1 MEFILVGL
9 FQTACISAPFVHLIG
24 YLCGPYSHHCHYP
37 DWVPSSRSC
46 VLVSQLLIPLRCL
59 LVYSSIPMVL
69 VNCFKDI
76 PTTPYSGC
84 LFQMMTSLYLGVME
98 CFLLAVIA
106 SVQFSHSVMSD
117 CDPMDCSMPDFPV
130 HHQYA
135 ELAQTHVH
143 WVGDAIQSSHP
154 LSTPSPPAF
163 NLSSARIFSNESV
176 LPSGGQSI
184 GVWAST
190 SVTPMN
196 IQDWFPL
203 WLSGLIS
210 LQSRELS
217 PVFSST
223 SVWKHQFFSAKPS
236 LWSSSHIHTWLLEK
250 P

>member
-163 NLSSARIFSNESV
+163 NLSQHQGLFYESV
-176 LPSGGQSI
+176 LHIRWQKY
-184 GVWAST
+184 WNFST
-190 SVTPMN
+190 S
-196 IQDWFPL
+196 
-203 WLSGLIS
+203 
-210 LQSRELS
+210 
-217 PVFSST
+217 
-223 SVWKHQFFSAKPS
+223 PS
-236 LWSSSHIHTWLLEK
+236 NE
-250 P
+250 